1 MVVHI
6 VPQPSPTTAIQTG
19 YTYDLAGRTVTVSD
33 TTGQGLTYDFDS
45 AKRVVSVAQT
55 APNITGS
62 RTINYELDPAG
73 NKTKAVWPE
82 GYFVSY
88 QYDALNR
95 MTNVIENG
103 TTPLGVYVYD
113 ALSRRTSLAYGNGTS
128 QSFTYSTGGDLL
140 TQAHTLSGAGNTWTN
155 SYTKAHQLLSE
166 AASNA
171 SWQYLPAVFET
182 TTYGA
187 ANNLNQYVV
196 VTQGANP
203 TVTLIYDANGNLTA
217 DGTWAFAY
225 DAENRLK
232 AAAKSGTTASYLY
245 DPLGRRQAKVV
256 GSVTTSFLSDGDEEI
271 AEYDGSGGLLRRYI
285 PGPGTDQPIAMVTV
299 SGATLVH
306 SYFHVNRQGSTV
318 AMSNDNGTVS
328 EGPYTYDAYGQGA
341 PLSGVPFKY
350 TGRRLDAETG
360 LYYYRARYY
369 SASLGR
375 FLQTDPIGYQD
386 QMNLYGYVG
395 NDPLNATDPSG
406 KFGWVAFGAALGAA
420 VQTYAEVQGGSFGK
434 DKTVGQKAQ
443 AVGRIVVA
451 ALAGAASGGVS
462 VLAAKTV
469 VGGAI
474 AAAATRVAV
483 NTAGGAAIG
492 AAQATANAGLE
503 LRAPSSAEV
512 GIGATAGAALSFI
525 GSAAGEFI
533 EAGAK
538 AVGRTMLSSS
548 NEAVAERMV
557 DYGEAGGM
565 KIDPAESS
573 DYAKFGATLGGGA
586 SAGASNSGP
595 VATPAQEKK

>member
-1 MVVHI
+1 
-6 VPQPSPTTAIQTG
+6 
-19 YTYDLAGRTVTVSD
+19 VT
-33 TTGQGLTYDFDS
+33 
-45 AKRVVSVAQT
+45 SVAQT

-73 NKTKAVWPE
+73 NKTKAIWPE
-82 GYFVSY
+82 NYFVSY

-103 TTPLGVYVYD
+103 TTPLATYVYD
-113 ALSRRTSLAYGNGTS
+113 ALSRRASLAYGNGTS

-140 TQAHTLSGAGNTWTN
+140 TQAHTLSGTGNTWTN

-232 AAAKSGTTASYLY
+232 TASKTGTTATYLY

-256 GSVTTSFLSDGDEEI
+256 GGVTTSFLSDGGEEI
-271 AEYDGSGGLLRRYI
+271 AEYDGSGGLLRRYV
-285 PGPGTDQPIAMVTV
+285 PGPGTDQPVAMVTV

-318 AMSNDNGTVS
+318 AMSSDAGTVS
-328 EGPYTYDAYGQGA
+328 EGLYTYDAYGQGA
-341 PLSGVPFKY
+341 PLTGVPFKY

-369 SASLGR
+369 STSLGR
-375 FLQTDPIGYQD
+375 FLQTDPIGYRD
-386 QMNLYGYVG
+386 QMNLYTYVS
-395 NDPLNATDPSG
+395 NDPGNRVDPSG
-406 KFGWVAFGAALGAA
+406 RDTVCTGEGKKRTCTVRADTYDPSKSNGQTTQGTKETDAA
-420 VQTYAEVQGGSFGK
+420 VVAQK
-434 DKTVGQKAQ
+434 DKVAVTSGNKEKIGFVQPDGKGGLEVRPAADAETSSNDDSDEATASVPGDAQ
-443 AVGRIVVA
+443 AVAHGHVDGRSDGLVDSGTPGDSQSQTLKRPLPNYTVSEGRVGVHEVVD
-451 ALAGAASGGVS
+451 G
-462 VLAAKTV
+462 
-469 VGGAI
+469 
-474 AAAATRVAV
+474 R
-483 NTAGGAAIG
+483 
-492 AAQATANAGLE
+492 AQ
-503 LRAPSSAEV
+503 
-512 GIGATAGAALSFI
+512 F
-525 GSAAGEFI
+525 
-533 EAGAK
+533 
-538 AVGRTMLSSS
+538 
-548 NEAVAERMV
+548 RMV
-557 DYGEAGGM
+557 DGQMTPDEERQIQANLN
-565 KIDPAESS
+565 EQQRQ
-573 DYAKFGATLGGGA
+573 FQ
-586 SAGASNSGP
+586 GP
-595 VATPAQEKK
+595 